1 MPTSGGDYSTF
12 ILILCTVNPFYID
25 IFNIISH
32 FALFPQTETY
42 DIVHDWRRAVVVD
55 LVATVKQQTTC
66 FFQIHPQS
74 WPINYVEWSLHRRFI
89 DKNTTSQRG
98 ISRRLH
104 SRLTSM
110 EWNSLAELQTIGS
123 PLWSPI
129 LRLVAETSSSQWPL
143 FNLWARHYC
152 YEVVCRNPKLC
163 ANSKSIRSLKRER
176 DYYKETVNNI
186 KTAVQ

>member
-1 MPTSGGDYSTF
+1 MYRRYNENTQVLLRGFPYLLILTHTKIPLLNTCALLNFSTHAHLWRRLLNILYLSTF
-12 ILILCTVNPFYID
+12 ILILYTVNPFYID

-123 PLWSPI
+123 PL
-129 LRLVAETSSSQWPL
+129 
-143 FNLWARHYC
+143 
-152 YEVVCRNPKLC
+152 
-163 ANSKSIRSLKRER
+163 
-176 DYYKETVNNI
+176 
-186 KTAVQ
+186 